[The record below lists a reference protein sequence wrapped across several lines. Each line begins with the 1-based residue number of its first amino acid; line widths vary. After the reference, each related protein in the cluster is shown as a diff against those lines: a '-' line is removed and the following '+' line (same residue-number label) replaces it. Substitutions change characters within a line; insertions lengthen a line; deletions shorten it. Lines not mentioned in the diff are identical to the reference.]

1 MKQSVTSFDD
11 IFQYLI
17 LTSNILGLS
26 LYKKDRNGK
35 LHLSK
40 LSLMQTS
47 VYTSFYIFISMTN
60 WDQISLFFWNHSTKS
75 IDLLISFYRI
85 STHVGIFFSILHS
98 FALSKA
104 ILILFQRTKLLDSKL
119 INLDRN
125 FIYKSNK
132 AIKRFTFWSILNGI
146 IISTVLFEY
155 AIQFYSNKT
164 LLGITSVVPIYS
176 CSILMLKKINFCT
189 LNMYFEQRF
198 QLINY
203 AFEKKIQQSKQYDKY
218 PTDNVQFCR
227 TIKKI
232 VDMHQEL
239 CKIALE
245 INGQYSL
252 QILYCI
258 GTSFIIIVCYGYIII
273 YLLIFHLNDGI
284 WYIMLGALMKNECQ
298 AIVELAVMANMTN
311 NVMKHANLTKTYLA
325 GIKIHTNEEQTKNFV
340 IKLFKIFFF

>member
-1 MKQSVTSFDD
+1 
-11 IFQYLI
+11 
-17 LTSNILGLS
+17 
-26 LYKKDRNGK
+26 
-35 LHLSK
+35 
-40 LSLMQTS
+40 
-47 VYTSFYIFISMTN
+47 
-60 WDQISLFFWNHSTKS
+60 
-75 IDLLISFYRI
+75 
-85 STHVGIFFSILHS
+85 
-98 FALSKA
+98 
-104 ILILFQRTKLLDSKL
+104 
-119 INLDRN
+119 
-125 FIYKSNK
+125 
-132 AIKRFTFWSILNGI
+132 
-146 IISTVLFEY
+146 
-155 AIQFYSNKT
+155 
-164 LLGITSVVPIYS
+164 
-176 CSILMLKKINFCT
+176 
-189 LNMYFEQRF
+189 MYFEQRF